1 MTATALGVFND
12 HFESNLDT
20 VVEAS
25 DLCEAATSDC
35 RTPKLPLHQFIA
47 DFGDDLLQ
55 AVERELPPVYHGQ
68 RPAIRDAVLDRLKRQ
83 PFEAQRE
90 AVHAATTLLV
100 DRDEQACVLN
110 CDMGTGKTMM
120 AICIAAVL
128 HQAGYRRML
137 VLSPPH
143 LVYKWR
149 REILDTVPGAVVW
162 VLNGPD
168 TLAKLLK
175 LREALNVQVQ
185 CPEFFILGRVR
196 MRMGFHWNVSFGIRH
211 RYSREA
217 EDGRNEHSRKV
228 LGKETFACCP
238 DCGAPIVLDESGRYA
253 TPDDMKVFDRRI
265 ACPDCG
271 GRLWS
276 LMRPRAQRNRR
287 ELVLD
292 TVQQLPTI
300 GPKTAGRLLNLFG
313 EDSLAEMLADNVYS
327 FVNLMDEDGNLVFSD
342 RQAKRMERALATMEL
357 SFGDGH
363 YQATEFVKRYLP
375 KHAFDVLVVDEG
387 HEYKSGDSAQGMAM
401 AVLASQVR
409 KTLLLT
415 GTLMAG
421 YADDLF
427 FLLWRIMSRRMLED
441 GYRYNNRGTLGSA
454 SMAWMREHGV
464 LKDIYKETEAGDH
477 RTAKGKRVTV
487 RTSKAPGFGPKGIAR
502 YILPYTVFLK
512 LKDIGQNV
520 LPPYDEIFHEVAMT
534 DEMAGVY
541 RNMQHKLS
549 DMLKKALRCGD
560 HTLMGVVLNALL
572 AWPECCFRP
581 EQITHPRD
589 RRNVLHFNAALFG
602 EGEPT
607 PKEQALID
615 ICRQERAQGRRVLI
629 YTVYSGTRDTT
640 TRLKTLLAR
649 EGFQASVLKATVPT
663 EKREDWIIDQVDR
676 GCDVLITNPELV
688 KTGLDLLDFPTIVFL
703 QTGYNVYT
711 LQQAAR
717 RSWRI
722 GQKFAVRV
730 YFLGYQ
736 DTAQIQCLRLMAK
749 KIAVS
754 QSTSGE
760 MPESGLDILNQE
772 DDSIEV
778 ALAKQLIAA

>member
-1 MTATALGVFND
+1 MTATAIQSVFGETHHD
-12 HFESNLDT
+12 LL
-20 VVEAS
+20 VEPAS
-25 DLCEAATSDC
+25 EECQ
-35 RTPKLPLHQFIA
+35 TPKLSLHQFIA

-55 AVERELPPVYHGQ
+55 AVERELPPVYQGQ
-68 RPAIRDAVLDRLKRQ
+68 RPAVRDLALDGLKRQ
-83 PFEAQRE
+83 PFDAQRDT
-90 AVHAATTLLV
+90 VHAATTLLV
-100 DRDEQACVLN
+100 DRNEQACVLN

-120 AICIAAVL
+120 AICISVLL

-175 LREALNVQVQ
+175 LRESLAVTVRG
-185 CPEFFILGRVR
+185 PEFFILGRVR
-196 MRMGFHWNVSFGIRH
+196 MRMGFHWRVAHGVRH
-211 RYSREA
+211 RYSMDA
-217 EDGRNEHSRKV
+217 EDGNNPNSRKV
-228 LGKETFACCP
+228 LSKETYACCP
-238 DCGAPIVLDESGRYA
+238 DCAAPIVIDESGRYA
-253 TPDDMKVFDRRI
+253 TTKDMTFFDRRI
-265 ACPDCG
+265 GCPECG
-271 GRLWS
+271 ARLWT
-276 LMRPRAQRNRR
+276 LMRPKAQRSRR

-300 GPKTAGRLLNLFG
+300 GPKTANRLINLFG
-313 EDSLAEMLADNVYS
+313 EDSLADMLSDNLYS
-327 FVNLMDEDGNLVFSD
+327 FINLMDDDGNLVFSD
-342 RQAKRMERALATMEL
+342 RQAKRMERALANMEL

-375 KHAFDVLVVDEG
+375 KNAFDVLVVDEG

-401 AVLASQVR
+401 AVLTTQVR

-427 FLLWRIMSRRMLED
+427 FLLWRILTRRMLED
-441 GYRYNNRGTLGSA
+441 GYRYNSRGTLGSA

-464 LKDIYKETEAGDH
+464 LKDIYKETEGGDH
-477 RTAKGKRVTV
+477 RTAKGKRITV

-502 YILPYTVFLK
+502 YILPFTVFLK

-520 LPPYDEIFHEVAMT
+520 LPSYDEIFHEVAMT
-534 DEMAGVY
+534 DEMGRIY
-541 RNMQHKLS
+541 RDMQTTLS
-549 DMLKKALRCGD
+549 DMLKKALRAGD

-602 EGEPT
+602 DGEPT

-615 ICRQERAQGRRVLI
+615 ICRNEHAQGRKVLI

-663 EKREDWIIDQVDR
+663 DKREDWIIDQVER

-722 GQKFAVRV
+722 GQKWAVRV
-730 YFLGYQ
+730 IFLGYQ
-736 DTAQIQCLRLMAK
+736 GTAQIQCLQLMAK

>member
-1 MTATALGVFND
+1 M
-12 HFESNLDT
+12 
-20 VVEAS
+20 EAS
-25 DLCEAATSDC
+25 LQNACFVAPELNDGETLPEFDAGCIDSATIP
-35 RTPKLPLHQFIA
+35 TMTLHQFIS

-55 AVERELPPVYHGQ
+55 AVNRELPPVYTGQ
-68 RPAIRDAVLDRLKRQ
+68 RPEHRDLVLDLLKRK
-83 PFEAQRE
+83 PFDAQRE
-90 AVHAATTLLV
+90 TVHAATTLLV

-110 CDMGTGKTMM
+110 ADMGTGKTMM
-120 AICIAAVL
+120 AICIGALL
-128 HQAGYRRML
+128 HAEGYRRML

-149 REILDTVPGAVVW
+149 REILDTIPGAVVW

-175 LREALNVQVQ
+175 LRASLNVEVKG
-185 CPEFFILGRVR
+185 PEFFILGRVR
-196 MRMGFHWNVSFGIRH
+196 MRMGFHWRTAFQVQQRFA
-211 RYSREA
+211 RET
-217 EDGRNEHSRKV
+217 EDNRDESSRKI
-228 LGKETFACCP
+228 LTRQTFACCP
-238 DCGAPIVLDESGRYA
+238 DCGTPIVLDESGQPVS
-253 TPDDMKVFDRRI
+253 PDYMRDLDRRLSC
-265 ACPDCG
+265 AECG
-271 GRLWS
+271 GRLWT

-287 ELVLD
+287 ELVSD

-300 GPKTAGRLLNLFG
+300 GPKTADRLLNLFG
-313 EDSLAEMLADNVYS
+313 EDSLADMLSDNVYS
-327 FVNLMDEDGNLVFSD
+327 FINLMDENGDLVFSD

-375 KHAFDVLVVDEG
+375 RHAFDVLIVDEG

-427 FLLWRIMSRRMLED
+427 FLLWRILTRRMLED
-441 GYRYNNRGTLGSA
+441 GYRYNSRGTLGSA

-464 LKDIYKETEAGDH
+464 LKDIYKETEGSDH
-477 RTAKGKRVTV
+477 RTAKGKRIAV

-502 YILPYTVFLK
+502 YILPYTLFLR
-512 LKDIGQNV
+512 LSDIGQNV
-520 LPPYDEIFHEVAMT
+520 LPPYEEIFQEVAMT
-534 DEMAGVY
+534 DAMDAVY
-541 RNMQHKLS
+541 SKMQEKLS
-549 DMLKKALRCGD
+549 DELKRALRCGD

-602 EGEPT
+602 DSEPT

-615 ICRQERAQGRRVLI
+615 LCRSEHAQGRRVLI
-629 YTVYSGTRDTT
+629 YTVYTGTRDTT

-649 EGFQASVLKATVPT
+649 EGFKAAVLKATVST
-663 EKREDWIIDQVDR
+663 EKREDWIADQVER
-676 GCDVLITNPELV
+676 GCDALIANPDLV

-703 QTGYNVYT
+703 QSGYNVYT
-711 LQQAAR
+711 LLQAAR

-722 GQKFAVRV
+722 GQKFAVKV
-730 YFLGYQ
+730 IFLGYQ
-736 DTAQIQCLRLMAK
+736 GTAQMSCLRLMAK
-749 KIAVS
+749 KIAVC

-772 DDSIEV
+772 DDSLEV

>member
-1 MTATALGVFND
+1 MTATAMIPIEHDAQSIFSEEVNSTD
-12 HFESNLDT
+12 AQVQDEVSQ
-20 VVEAS
+20 
-25 DLCEAATSDC
+25 
-35 RTPKLPLHQFIA
+35 PKMSLHQFIFE
-47 DFGDDLLQ
+47 FGGDLLQ
-55 AVERELPPVYHGQ
+55 AVERELPPVYNGQ
-68 RPAIRDAVLDRLKRQ
+68 RPTYRDAVLDNLKRK
-83 PFEAQRE
+83 PFDAQRE
-90 AVHAATTLLV
+90 TVHATTTLLV

-120 AICIAAVL
+120 AICIASIL
-128 HQAGYRRML
+128 HAEGFRRML

-175 LREALNVQVQ
+175 LREALNVHVKG
-185 CPEFFILGRVR
+185 PEFFILGRVR
-196 MRMGFHWNVSFGIRH
+196 MRMGFHWRPAFQVRH
-211 RYSREA
+211 RYARESA
-217 EDGRNEHSRKV
+217 DGSDDAGPQIRTRT
-228 LGKETFACCP
+228 TFACCP
-238 DCGAPIVLDESGRYA
+238 DCGAPIVLDDSGSA
-253 TPDDMKVFDRRI
+253 TSPEVMRGLDRRI
-265 ACPDCG
+265 ACANCG
-271 GRLWS
+271 GRLWT

-287 ELVLD
+287 ELVMD

-300 GPKTAGRLLNLFG
+300 GPKTAHRLLNLFG
-313 EDSLAEMLADNVYS
+313 EDAIADMLADNVYS
-327 FVNLMDEDGNLVFSD
+327 FINLMDDNGELVFSD
-342 RQAKRMERALATMEL
+342 RQARRMERAMANLEI

-375 KHAFDVLVVDEG
+375 CNAFDVLIVDEG

-401 AVLASQVR
+401 AVLATQVR

-427 FLLWRIMSRRMLED
+427 FLLWRIMTRRMLED
-441 GYRYNNRGTLGSA
+441 GYRYNSRGTLGTA

-464 LKDIYKETEAGDH
+464 LKDIFKETEGGDH
-477 RTAKGKRVTV
+477 RTARGKRITV

-512 LKDIGQNV
+512 LRDIGQNV
-520 LPPYDEIFHEVAMT
+520 LPAYEEIFREVEMTTAM
-534 DEMAGVY
+534 ASVY
-541 RNMQHKLS
+541 VNMQLKLS
-549 DMLKKALRCGD
+549 DLLKKALRCGD

-581 EQITHPRD
+581 ENITHPRD
-589 RRNVLHFNAALFG
+589 RRLTLHFNAALFD

-615 ICRQERAQGRRVLI
+615 LCREEHALGRRVLI
-629 YTVYSGTRDTT
+629 YTVYTGTRDTT

-649 EGFQASVLKATVPT
+649 EGFNAAVLKSTVPT
-663 EKREDWIIDQVDR
+663 EKREDWIIDQVER
-676 GCDVLITNPELV
+676 GCDALITNPELV

-711 LQQAAR
+711 LLQAAR

-722 GQKFAVRV
+722 GQKWAVKV
-730 YFLGYQ
+730 MFLGYQ
-736 DTAQIQCLRLMAK
+736 GTAQIQCLRLMAA

-754 QSTSGE
+754 QSTSGD
-760 MPESGLDILNQE
+760 MPESGLEILNQE

>member
-1 MTATALGVFND
+1 MTVAALLN
-12 HFESNLDT
+12 NLSDPEVT
-20 VVEAS
+20 VGCAS
-25 DLCEAATSDC
+25 
-35 RTPKLPLHQFIA
+35 PKLSLHHFIA
-47 DFGDDLLQ
+47 DFGEDLLR
-55 AVERELPPVYHGQ
+55 AVERELPPVYQGQ
-68 RPAIRDAVLDRLKRQ
+68 GQHPVERDWALNRLKRK
-83 PFEAQRE
+83 PFDAQRE

-120 AICIAAVL
+120 AICISALL
-128 HQAGYRRML
+128 HHEGYRRML

-149 REILDTVPGAVVW
+149 REILDTVHGAVVW

-175 LREALNVQVQ
+175 LRESLNVHVSG
-185 CPEFFILGRVR
+185 PEFFILGRVR
-196 MRMGFHWNVSFGIRH
+196 MRMGFHWRVAYGVKH
-211 RYSREA
+211 RYSRES
-217 EDGRNEHSRKV
+217 EDGHNEASRKI
-228 LGKETFACCP
+228 LSRETYACCP
-238 DCGAPIVLDESGRYA
+238 DCGSPIVLDETGRKA
-253 TPDDMKVFDRRI
+253 SVDDMKYLDRRL
-265 ACPDCG
+265 ACTDCG
-271 GRLWS
+271 GRLWT
-276 LMRPRAQRNRR
+276 LHRPRAQRDRR
-287 ELVLD
+287 ALVLD

-300 GPKTAGRLLNLFG
+300 GPKTADRLLSLFG
-313 EDSLAEMLADNVYS
+313 EDSLADMLSDNVYS
-327 FVNLMDEDGNLVFSD
+327 FINLMDDEGNLVFSD
-342 RQAKRMERALATMEL
+342 RQAKRMERALAGLEL

-375 KHAFDVLVVDEG
+375 KHAFDVLIVDEG

-401 AVLASQVR
+401 AVLATQVR

-427 FLLWRIMSRRMLED
+427 FLLWRIMPRRMLED
-441 GYRYNNRGTLGSA
+441 GYRYNTRGTLGSA

-464 LKDIYKETEAGDH
+464 LKDIYKESEGSDH
-477 RTAKGKRVTV
+477 RTAKGKRITV

-502 YILPYTVFLK
+502 YVLPFTVFLK
-512 LKDIGQNV
+512 LRDIGQNV
-520 LPPYDEIFHEVAMT
+520 LPPYDEIFQEVAMT
-534 DEMAGVY
+534 SEMEGVY
-541 RNMQHKLS
+541 RKMQQELS
-549 DMLKKALRCGD
+549 DMLKKALRSGD

-581 EQITHPRD
+581 EKITHPRD

-602 EGEPT
+602 DGEPT

-615 ICRQERAQGRRVLI
+615 LCREEHAQGRRVLI

-640 TRLKTLLAR
+640 SRLKTLLAR

-663 EKREDWIIDQVDR
+663 EKREDWIIDQVER

-711 LQQAAR
+711 LQQSAR

-722 GQKFAVRV
+722 GQKQAVKV
-730 YFLGYQ
+730 IFLGYQ
-736 DTAQIQCLRLMAK
+736 DTAQIQCLRLMAQ